1 MCSIYQE
8 NKPKHLSP
16 FICCNKFFISLLS
29 AANCFVVTTRNQNFT
44 SQHGGRDMTESELVA
59 RRTRGSRTTAG
70 EPVGSGEFDCET
82 RVHVCVRGGWSEH
95 Q

>member
-1 MCSIYQE
+1 
-8 NKPKHLSP
+8 
-16 FICCNKFFISLLS
+16 
-29 AANCFVVTTRNQNFT
+29 
-44 SQHGGRDMTESELVA
+44 MTESDLVT

-95 Q
+95 QQLQ